1 MYCKF
6 QILYISS
13 MSIVTKIIIDA
24 DSELRYPDIGELN
37 ILQSY
42 FRTFDE
48 RILIVSVLRDKQQD
62 IIKLASKAIFQI
74 HPEYIAPGGN
84 AEGARKRSLCL
95 RDYGWYL
102 RLVTYSILS
111 GEKESIEQLG
121 IIGVKEMYSS
131 LGVPILG
138 MIDSIECLK
147 KASLEF
153 LSERQ
158 KDIVIPYFD
167 FIIQGMSN

>member
-1 MYCKF
+1 
-6 QILYISS
+6 
-13 MSIVTKIIIDA
+13 MSIVTKIITDA
-24 DSELRYPDIGELN
+24 DNELRYPSIGELN
-37 ILQSY
+37 LLQFY
-42 FRTFDE
+42 FNSVND
-48 RILIVSVLRDKQQD
+48 RIDIVCILRDKQQD

-102 RLVTYSILS
+102 RLITYGILA
-111 GEKESIEQLG
+111 GEKESVEQLG
-121 IIGVKEMYSS
+121 IIGVKEMYNS
-131 LGVPILG
+131 LGVPVLG
-138 MIDSIECLK
+138 MIDAVECLK

-153 LSERQ
+153 LSIEQ
-158 KDIVIPYFD
+158 ASIAVPYFD

>member
-1 MYCKF
+1 
-6 QILYISS
+6 
-13 MSIVTKIIIDA
+13 MSVVSKIIVDA
-24 DSELRYPDIGELN
+24 DNELRYPSIGELEG
-37 ILQSY
+37 LKTY
-42 FRTFDE
+42 FSNSDE
-48 RILIVSVLRDKQQD
+48 RIFIVRLLRDKQQD

-102 RLVTYSILS
+102 RLVTYGVLS
-111 GEKESIEQLG
+111 GEKESIEKLG
-121 IIGVKEMYSS
+121 VVGVKEMYNS

-147 KASLEF
+147 NASIEF
-153 LSERQ
+153 LSDSQ
-158 KDIVIPYFD
+158 ADCVIPYFD
-167 FIIQGMSN
+167 FIILGMSN

>member
-1 MYCKF
+1 
-6 QILYISS
+6 
-13 MSIVTKIIIDA
+13 MSIVTKVILDA
-24 DSELRYPDIGELN
+24 DNELRYPSIGELES
-37 ILQSY
+37 LYTY
-42 FRTFDE
+42 FINTEE
-48 RILIVSVLRDKQQD
+48 RISIVCILRDKQQD

-102 RLVTYSILS
+102 RLVTYGILA

-121 IIGVKEMYSS
+121 LIGVKEMYNS

-138 MIDSIECLK
+138 MIDGIECLRN
-147 KASLEF
+147 ASLEF
-153 LSERQ
+153 LSDSQ
-158 KDIVIPYFD
+158 SKFALPYFD
-167 FIIQGMSN
+167 FIINSMSM